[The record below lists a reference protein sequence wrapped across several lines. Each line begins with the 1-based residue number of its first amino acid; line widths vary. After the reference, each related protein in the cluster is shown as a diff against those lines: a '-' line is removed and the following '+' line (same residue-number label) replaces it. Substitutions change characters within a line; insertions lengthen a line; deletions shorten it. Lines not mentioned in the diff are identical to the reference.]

1 MGPRP
6 KEKRIAYLVEKI
18 LDTRTVNG
26 KREYLILWQD
36 YGIEEATWESVEH
49 CDCPD
54 AIAEFRR
61 QRKEAKRLSRDA
73 SSPKSDSSGSRT
85 NSTKIQNGKSH
96 RRQGHLKVPFT
107 KHGRTNKYQIE
118 SGRKIEAISGVNTDS
133 EELMFLVRYKGAEP
147 QHLRSEFVPSSVLR
161 ETAMEEFVDALERM
175 VSLYGPFVSM

>member
-1 MGPRP
+1 MVLQFFSGVPPIGLPTLDFSHFLLFVAEMGPRP

-49 CDCPD
+49 C
-54 AIAEFRR
+54 
-61 QRKEAKRLSRDA
+61 
-73 SSPKSDSSGSRT
+73 
-85 NSTKIQNGKSH
+85 IQNGKSH